1 VGTQTLTFP
10 GPSERLIQYPP
21 PPSKGGITVTTED
34 LECLKDGEF
43 LNDVIIDFYLK
54 YLLLERADKDVA
66 ERSHIF
72 SSFFYKQLTR
82 KNTSSPYRRHQ
93 RVRTWTRHV
102 DIFSKDYLFIPV
114 NQEAHWYLVVIC
126 FPSLEGLE
134 CVPWRNKGPM
144 SQDKSQT
151 SKASSAGD
159 CQRGTWGQILFHGS
173 VYVRLV
179 SDPVICLFPWFALRP
194 CILVMDS
201 LKLSNVTSSR
211 RYLQVEWEVRK
222 GSTRAFT
229 SESISGS
236 LCRVPLQ
243 DNSSDC
249 GLYLLQYVESFLQNP
264 VVHFDLPLRLEHW
277 FPRNQVRRKRE
288 ELRELVLQ
296 LYRRQGGGAE
306 QSGK

>member
-1 VGTQTLTFP
+1 MFALLTFFQP
-10 GPSERLIQYPP
+10 VFTVLFSMKSNYPP

-54 YLLLERADKDVA
+54 YLLLERVVKDVA

-82 KNTSSPYRRHQ
+82 KYTSSPYRRHQ

-126 FPSLEGLE
+126 FPSLERPE
-134 CVPWRNKGPM
+134 CVPWRNKGLV
-144 SQDKSQT
+144 SQDGSQT
-151 SKASSAGD
+151 AKASSAGD
-159 CQRGTWGQILFHGS
+159 CQRGPTQTHQ
-173 VYVRLV
+173 
-179 SDPVICLFPWFALRP
+179 
-194 CILVMDS
+194 
-201 LKLSNVTSSR
+201 
-211 RYLQVEWEVRK
+211 YLQVQWEVRK
-222 GSTRAFT
+222 GSAQAFT
-229 SESISGS
+229 RESISGS

-288 ELRELVLQ
+288 ELQELVLQ
-296 LYRRQGGGAE
+296 LYRRQGAGPSRNILPFEMEIVPSLQKALC
-306 QSGK
+306 S

>member
-1 VGTQTLTFP
+1 
-10 GPSERLIQYPP
+10 
-21 PPSKGGITVTTED
+21 
-34 LECLKDGEF
+34 
-43 LNDVIIDFYLK
+43 
-54 YLLLERADKDVA
+54 
-66 ERSHIF
+66 
-72 SSFFYKQLTR
+72 
-82 KNTSSPYRRHQ
+82 
-93 RVRTWTRHV
+93 
-102 DIFSKDYLFIPV
+102 
-114 NQEAHWYLVVIC
+114 
-126 FPSLEGLE
+126 
-134 CVPWRNKGPM
+134 
-144 SQDKSQT
+144 
-151 SKASSAGD
+151 
-159 CQRGTWGQILFHGS
+159 
-173 VYVRLV
+173 
-179 SDPVICLFPWFALRP
+179 
-194 CILVMDS
+194 MDS
-201 LKLSNVTSSR
+201 LKLSYHQRIYTLLR
-211 RYLQVEWEVRK
+211 EYLQVEWEVRK

>member
-82 KNTSSPYRRHQ
+82 KNTSCPEETGS
-93 RVRTWTRHV
+93 T
-102 DIFSKDYLFIPV
+102 
-114 NQEAHWYLVVIC
+114 AHWYLVVIC

-159 CQRGTWGQILFHGS
+159 CQRGTWGQILIHGS

-264 VVHFDLPLRLEHW
+264 VVHFYLPLRLEHW